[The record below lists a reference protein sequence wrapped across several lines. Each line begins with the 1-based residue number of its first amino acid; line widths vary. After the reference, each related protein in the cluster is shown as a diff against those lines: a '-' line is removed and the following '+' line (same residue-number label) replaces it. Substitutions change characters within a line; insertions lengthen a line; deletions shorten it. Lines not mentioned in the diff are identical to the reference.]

1 MIAHLFNPP
10 VRGMPM
16 FLGLVLVSVLL
27 LVIVYRLPGRRE
39 RKSAIFIAADPET
52 VWNAYF
58 THVRGCNYRPATRLL
73 SSEIL
78 SRGPLTVRDTWQCE
92 YVTTPLRTISVY
104 EIYEPHHRYRV
115 RAQIEPAVVPPNYE
129 EGELRQ
135 EANGTWL
142 RYTATSP
149 SGPDPRGKWLVQ
161 WLARRQDER
170 NLKALKDVCEGRQP
184 EAHRGPFPQLRSWQ
198 RGLIYLG
205 LAALVPMMFLAAPFL
220 WLLTVPMA
228 GVLLLH
234 WGNWVM
240 RVCAVPTSKKAS
252 TLPCN
257 ATTP

>member
-1 MIAHLFNPP
+1 MTI
-10 VRGMPM
+10 
-16 FLGLVLVSVLL
+16 FLGIVLVSVLL
-27 LVIVYRLPGRRE
+27 LVIIHRQPGRRE
-39 RKSAIFIAADPET
+39 RKCAIFIAADPKT

-58 THVRGCNYRPATRLL
+58 SHERGCDYRPGRRLL

-78 SRGPLTVRDTWQCE
+78 SHGPLTVRDTWQSE
-92 YVTTPLRTISVY
+92 FLSRPVRGISFY
-104 EIYEPHHRYRV
+104 EIYEPYDRYRV
-115 RAQIEPAVVPPNYE
+115 RGGIEPAVEPPFYE
-129 EGELRQ
+129 DGELRQ

-142 RYTATSP
+142 RYTVTSP
-149 SGPDPRGKWLVQ
+149 SGPDPRGKRLLQ

-198 RGLIYLG
+198 WALICLG

-240 RVCAVPTSKKAS
+240 RVCAVPTSKRAS
-252 TLPCN
+252 ALPCN
-257 ATTP
+257 VAKPLQYRQDSG